1 MYDVTRKNRGD
12 QTGTPPND
20 AIAARAADKAEA
32 KATAARERA
41 AAKPEEKA
49 AAAAAKSDTARAKSA
64 GHVDRARNTVSRAV
78 AKVDGVLAA
87 EAAKQERLAERAEEQ
102 AANLDRLAGYLGHL
116 DVWTRDGPAGRK
128 PRFTREEIAAAAI
141 RIADEEGLDALS
153 MRYLA
158 AQLGAGT
165 MTLYHYVRTKD
176 ELMTLVTDAIVGE
189 IVLPTSESL
198 PAEWR
203 AACMEIARRSR
214 TVMRRHP
221 WLLDLTDDPPL
232 GPNSLRHFDQTLA
245 AVASL
250 DLALADRLDI
260 VTAVD
265 EYVFGY
271 CLNERRDLAQDGGID
286 KAMKAYVSS
295 LLTTGDY
302 PELQALVDS
311 LGLEQAWMAITDHQR
326 DDGRFERNLDR
337 LLDGFESDLLG
348 RSERG

>member
-1 MYDVTRKNRGD
+1 MYDVTRKSRGD
-12 QTGTPPND
+12 QTDAPPTDAATPRVALEAD
-20 AIAARAADKAEA
+20 AKM
-32 KATAARERA
+32 
-41 AAKPEEKA
+41 A
-49 AAAAAKSDTARAKSA
+49 AAATKADSARTKSA
-64 GHVDRARNTVSRAV
+64 GHVDRARSTVGRAV

-87 EAAKQERLAERAEEQ
+87 DAAKLERLAERAEEQ
-102 AANLDRLAGYLGHL
+102 AAKLDRLAGYLGHL

-141 RIADEEGLDALS
+141 RIADDEGLDALS

-176 ELMTLVTDAIVGE
+176 ELMTLVTDAVVGE
-189 IVLPTSESL
+189 IVLPPGESL
-198 PAEWR
+198 PTEWR
-203 AACMEIARRSR
+203 AACIEIARRSR
-214 TVMRRHP
+214 AVMRRHP
-221 WLLDLTDDPPL
+221 WLLDLTDDPPP

-271 CLNERRDLAQDGGID
+271 CLNERHDLGHDDGID
-286 KAMKAYVSS
+286 TAMKAYVTR

-302 PELQALVDS
+302 PELSALVDS

-348 RSERG
+348 RSERD